1 MLLNQSLGTGAKY
14 ATNTNPSVVGV
25 RDNNLVYSVRKVVP
39 NYTGYAMRIRR
50 SSDDAEA
57 DISYDSSNKISA
69 SSVATLVADGSTST
83 LGTFTNSTDAFVTVW
98 YNQCKNVN
106 KSITGV
112 KAVTFNEP
120 HFHGHFP
127 GHPVMP
133 GVLIL
138 ESMAQTAACLVSYE
152 DQSLSSNNLVFFT
165 GIEKAKF
172 RKPVVPS
179 NELILKINL
188 ISNKRSLYKFN
199 GNAFVQNK
207 LVASSEFSAMLVNEE
222 KAK

>member
-1 MLLNQSLGTGAKY
+1 MVLKDEEGEIITLLYNDIIKLIPHRYPFLLIDKVTDIVINESVTG
-14 ATNTNPSVVGV
+14 S
-25 RDNNLVYSVRKVVP
+25 
-39 NYTGYAMRIRR
+39 
-50 SSDDAEA
+50 
-57 DISYDSSNKISA
+57 
-69 SSVATLVADGSTST
+69 
-83 LGTFTNSTDAFVTVW
+83 
-98 YNQCKNVN
+98 
-106 KSITGV
+106 KS
-112 KAVTFNEP
+112 VTFNEP
-120 HFHGHFP
+120 FFPGHFP
-127 GHPVMP
+127 DYPVMP

-138 ESMAQTAACLVSYE
+138 ESMAQTAACLISYQ
-152 DQSLSSNNLVFFT
+152 DKSLSYNNLVFFT

-172 RKPVVPS
+172 RKPVIPS

>member
-1 MLLNQSLGTGAKY
+1 MILKDDKGEIITLLHNDIIKLI
-14 ATNTNPSVVGV
+14 PH
-25 RDNNLVYSVRKVVP
+25 RHPFLLIDKV
-39 NYTGYAMRIRR
+39 TEI
-50 SSDDAEA
+50 
-57 DISYDSSNKISA
+57 II
-69 SSVATLVADGSTST
+69 
-83 LGTFTNSTDAFVTVW
+83 
-98 YNQCKNVN
+98 N

-120 HFHGHFP
+120 HFYGHFP

-152 DQSLSSNNLVFFT
+152 NQSLSLNNLVFFT

-172 RKPVVPS
+172 RKPVTPG
-179 NELILKINL
+179 NELFLKINL
-188 ISNKRSLYKFN
+188 ISHKRSLYKFS
-199 GNAFVQNK
+199 GEAFVQNK
-207 LVASSEFSAMLVNEE
+207 LVASSEFSAMLVNQE

>member
-1 MLLNQSLGTGAKY
+1 MILKDDKGEIITLLHNDIIKLI
-14 ATNTNPSVVGV
+14 PH
-25 RDNNLVYSVRKVVP
+25 RHPFLLIDKV
-39 NYTGYAMRIRR
+39 TEI
-50 SSDDAEA
+50 
-57 DISYDSSNKISA
+57 II
-69 SSVATLVADGSTST
+69 
-83 LGTFTNSTDAFVTVW
+83 
-98 YNQCKNVN
+98 N

-120 HFHGHFP
+120 HFPGHFP
-127 GHPVMP
+127 GYPVMP

-172 RKPVVPS
+172 RKPVTPG
-179 NELILKINL
+179 NELFLKINL
-188 ISNKRSLYKFN
+188 ISHKRSLYKFT
-199 GNAFVQNK
+199 GEAFIQNK
-207 LVASSEFSAMLVNEE
+207 LVASSEFSAMLVNQE